1 MPPKKSKK
9 KQPDAGATKGDN
21 LDGMEITLS
30 EDKIK
35 HLESQTKA
43 LEMQLAYRSEMTS
56 HAVAECE
63 SMREELAEATHR
75 FEEEK
80 QSTMDITRTMTR
92 QYKGMQE
99 DLLNKINE
107 RERIIS
113 TLKDELE
120 MQKALHKEQ
129 LAAKD
134 RIIVQKDEN
143 AIKYQEEIEKTF
155 THFSNL
161 LVDVRLQICQ
171 HSKGGKSGASI
182 NEINTD

>member
-1 MPPKKSKK
+1 
-9 KQPDAGATKGDN
+9 
-21 LDGMEITLS
+21 MEITLP
-30 EDKIK
+30 EDKMK
-35 HLESQTKA
+35 YLESQTKA
-43 LEMQLAYRSEMTS
+43 LEMELAYRSEMTS

-63 SMREELAEATHR
+63 SMRKELAESTHR

-129 LAAKD
+129 LAEKD
-134 RIIVQKDEN
+134 RIIEQKDEN
-143 AIKYQEEIEKTF
+143 AAKYRQDIENTF
-155 THFSNL
+155 KHFANL
-161 LVDVRLQICQ
+161 LVDVRLKICQ
-171 HSKGGKSGASI
+171 HSKGDKSGVTNTI
-182 NEINTD
+182 INTD